1 MWGYIIAAL
10 AVWNFIVLCLYG
22 IDKRKAARNKRRISE
37 KALMLTAAIMGA
49 PGALVGMILFRH
61 KTKHAKFVIGLPLL
75 LLLNIAIV
83 FVFIRFFVS

>member
-1 MWGYIIAAL
+1 
-10 AVWNFIVLCLYG
+10 
-22 IDKRKAARNKRRISE
+22 
-37 KALMLTAAIMGA
+37 MGA